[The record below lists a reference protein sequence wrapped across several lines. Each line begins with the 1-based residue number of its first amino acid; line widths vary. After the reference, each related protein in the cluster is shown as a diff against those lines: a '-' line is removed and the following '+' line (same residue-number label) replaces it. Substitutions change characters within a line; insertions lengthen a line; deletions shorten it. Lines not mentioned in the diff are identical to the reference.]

1 VVHRCILPVAA
12 FLFFAS
18 SMVPQTPG
26 RGFPTPPPSLDQ
38 EKQAPGQH
46 PSTGAR
52 HSDLEQ
58 AQREADELAR
68 IAQTVPADI
77 TKVREGMLPKDAI
90 EKLKQIEK
98 LSKRLRSELT
108 Q

>member
-1 VVHRCILPVAA
+1 MVHRRILPVAA
-12 FLFFAS
+12 LLFFAP
-18 SMVPQTPG
+18 SMVPQTPS

-38 EKQAPGQH
+38 EKQAPGRQ
-46 PSTGAR
+46 PSAGPR
-52 HSDLEQ
+52 HTDLEQ

-68 IAQTVPADI
+68 VAKTIPADV

-98 LSKRLRSELT
+98 LSKHLRSELT